1 MKMALLFCH
10 FNNIMQNKT
19 MYTRYISI
27 MILTLNKFSTYHKA
41 VSKENRPLHLGQRTL
56 NYIHLWPTIFQTY
69 LNLKSKY
76 LI

>member
-19 MYTRYISI
+19 MYVLCISI

-41 VSKENRPLHLGQRTL
+41 VSKENRPLHWGQRTL
-56 NYIHLWPTIFQTY
+56 NFIYLLPTIFQTY
-69 LNLKSKY
+69 LHLKSKH

>member
-19 MYTRYISI
+19 MYVLCISI

-56 NYIHLWPTIFQTY
+56 NYIYLLPTIFQTY
-69 LNLKSKY
+69 LHLKSKH